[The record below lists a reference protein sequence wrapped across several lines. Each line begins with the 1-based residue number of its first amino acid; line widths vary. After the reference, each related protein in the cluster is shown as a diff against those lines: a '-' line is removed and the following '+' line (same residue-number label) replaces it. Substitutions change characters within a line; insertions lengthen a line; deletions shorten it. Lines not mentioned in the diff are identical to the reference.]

1 MMTNKAIS
9 KAKENMKKSA
19 EVLNRELANIRAGK
33 ANASIL
39 SNVKVS
45 YYGSDVPLNQV
56 ASINIPEAR
65 VLLITPYDK
74 SSLDD
79 IEHAINSSDLGLNPA
94 NDGNVIR
101 LVIPQLTGERR
112 QEIAKQ
118 VGKEAEGGRIAVRNV
133 RREAMDDLKRQLKAS
148 DVTEDEFHTLEKDVQ
163 KVTDDAIAEIDKLA
177 AAKEKE
183 ITEG

>member
-1 MMTNKAIS
+1 MMTNKAVT
-9 KAKENMKKSA
+9 KAQENMSKSID
-19 EVLNRELANIRAGK
+19 VLRKELANIRAGK

-45 YYGSDVPLNQV
+45 YYGTDVPLNQV

-65 VLLITPYDK
+65 VLMITPYDQ

-94 NDGNVIR
+94 NDGKVIR

-118 VGKEAEGGRIAVRNV
+118 VGKEAEESRIAVRNV
-133 RREAMDDLKRQLKAS
+133 RREAMDDLKKQLKAN
-148 DVTEDEFHTLEKDVQ
+148 DVTEDEFHDVEDQVQ
-163 KVTDDAIAEIDKLA
+163 KVTDKAIAQVDELA
-177 AAKEKE
+177 ATKEKE

>member
-9 KAKENMKKSA
+9 KAQENMSKSID
-19 EVLNRELANIRAGK
+19 VLRRDLANIRAGK

-39 SNVKVS
+39 SNVKVV
-45 YYGSDVPLNQV
+45 YYGSEVPLNQV

-65 VLLITPYDK
+65 VLLITPFDK
-74 SSLDD
+74 TALDD

-94 NDGNVIR
+94 NDGKVIR

-112 QEIAKQ
+112 TEIAKQ

-133 RREAMDDLKRQLKAS
+133 RRDAMDDLKKQLKAN
-148 DVTEDEFHTLEKDVQ
+148 DITEDDFHDLEDQVQ
-163 KVTDDAIAEIDKLA
+163 KVTNKAVADIDKVA
-177 AAKEKE
+177 ADKEKE

>member
-1 MMTNKAIS
+1 MS
-9 KAKENMKKSA
+9 KSVD
-19 EVLNRELANIRAGK
+19 VLSRELANIRAGK

-39 SNVKVS
+39 SNVRVM
-45 YYGSDVPLNQV
+45 YYGTEVPLNQV

-65 VLLITPYDK
+65 VLMITPYDK

-94 NDGNVIR
+94 NDGSVIR

-118 VGKEAEGGRIAVRNV
+118 VGKEAESGRIAVRNV
-133 RREAMDDLKRQLKAS
+133 RREAMDDLKKQQKNN
-148 DVTEDEFHTLEKDVQ
+148 DITEDELHTLEKDVQ
-163 KVTDDAIAEIDKLA
+163 KVTDDAIAQMDKLA
-177 AAKEKE
+177 ADKEKE

>member
-1 MMTNKAIS
+1 MTNKAIS
-9 KAKENMKKSA
+9 KAQENMKKSI
-19 EVLNRELANIRAGK
+19 EVFSRELGNIRAGK

-39 SNVKVS
+39 SNIKVV
-45 YYGSDVPLNQV
+45 YYGSEVPLNQV

-65 VLLITPYDK
+65 VLMITPYDK

-94 NDGNVIR
+94 NDGSVIR

-112 QEIAKQ
+112 KEIAKQ
-118 VGKEAEGGRIAVRNV
+118 VGKEAEGSRIAIRNV
-133 RREAMDDLKRQLKAS
+133 RREAMDDLKKQLKAN
-148 DVTEDEFHTLEKDVQ
+148 DITEDEQRNLEKEVQ
-163 KVTDDAIAEIDKLA
+163 KVTDKAIADVDQLA
-177 AAKEKE
+177 ADKEKE

>member
-1 MMTNKAIS
+1 MTNKAIS
-9 KAKENMKKSA
+9 KAQENMSKSID
-19 EVLNRELANIRAGK
+19 VLRRDLANIRAGK

-39 SNVKVS
+39 SNVKVV
-45 YYGSDVPLNQV
+45 YYGSEVPLNQV

-65 VLLITPYDK
+65 VLLITPFDK
-74 SSLDD
+74 TALDD

-94 NDGNVIR
+94 NDGKVIR

-112 QEIAKQ
+112 TEIAKQ

-133 RREAMDDLKRQLKAS
+133 RRDAMDDLKKQLKAN
-148 DVTEDEFHTLEKDVQ
+148 DITEDDFHDLEDQVQ
-163 KVTDDAIAEIDKLA
+163 KVTNKAVADIDKVA
-177 AAKEKE
+177 ADKEKE

>member
-1 MMTNKAIS
+1 MTNKAVS
-9 KAKENMKKSA
+9 KAKENMTKSID
-19 EVLNRELANIRAGK
+19 VLKRELSNIRAGK

-39 SNVKVS
+39 NNVKVV
-45 YYGSDVPLNQV
+45 YYGSEVPLNQV

-112 QEIAKQ
+112 KEIAKQ

-133 RREAMDDLKRQLKAS
+133 RREAMDDLKKQLKAN
-148 DVTEDEFHTLEKDVQ
+148 DITEDEQRKLEKDVQ
-163 KVTDDAIAEIDKLA
+163 KVTDDAIASIDQVA
-177 AAKEKE
+177 ADKEKE